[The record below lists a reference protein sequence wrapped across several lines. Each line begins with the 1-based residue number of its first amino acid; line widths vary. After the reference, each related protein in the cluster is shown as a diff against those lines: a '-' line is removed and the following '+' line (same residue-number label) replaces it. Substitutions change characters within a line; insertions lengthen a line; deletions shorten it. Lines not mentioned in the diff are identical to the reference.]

1 MSMSKQKKITRFVWY
16 SCLFWVLACML
27 FIGCSKSY
35 EYNEILEE
43 EMARGIRYDSL
54 FYGLHF
60 NMTSQQFFEHCFE
73 MNQQGIFFQNNM
85 NSEVQIMFND
95 EFKYPVV
102 FNFFPNL
109 EKSLIQE
116 LRGHFFYKNWNG
128 YDKNYSAQSLQLE
141 LVTAMEKWYGGR
153 PFIKVSH
160 PQKYIGDAY
169 VKIDGNR
176 RITLYNNVD
185 SRKVEVWYTD
195 LSSVLR

>member
-1 MSMSKQKKITRFVWY
+1 MNKQKKKILGIKY
-16 SCLFWVLACML
+16 ILYLYLFSAGVSTWLS
-27 FIGCSKSY
+27 GCSKSN
-35 EYNEILEE
+35 EYYAILEE
-43 EMARGIRYDSL
+43 EVGSGMRYDSL

-60 NMTSQQFFEHCFE
+60 NMTSPQFYDHCFE

-85 NSEVQIMFND
+85 NAEVQIVFNE
-95 EFKYPVV
+95 EFEYPVV

-116 LRGHFFYKNWNG
+116 LRGHFYYKNWNG
-128 YDKNYSAQSLQLE
+128 FNKKFSAGNLQLE
-141 LVTAMEKWYGGR
+141 LVTTMEKWYGGR

-160 PQKYIGDAY
+160 PQEFIGDAY

-176 RITLYNNVD
+176 RITLYNNID

-195 LSSVLR
+195 LNPI